1 MSLAERLKKVR
12 NSLGKEQKDVADA
25 LGISFRSWQD
35 YEAGKSVPGG
45 KVFESLTKLGFNAN
59 WLLTGEG
66 NMRREEFDPELDR
79 MVAAA
84 DRIDAIHE
92 MLHGKSSIGNALETF
107 GAAEGYVQVPRYKVQ
122 ASAGGG
128 SVIHSEQI
136 VDFLSFRADWIH
148 KTLGLS
154 EKDLALINVLGDSME
169 PTLSNDDV
177 ILIDMGKKG
186 IHDNSVYVLHFNGV
200 LLVKRIQRKL
210 DGSVIVKSDNMVYE
224 PEVIR
229 GDMLD
234 TLNVVGRVVWCGR
247 RM

>member
-1 MSLAERLKKVR
+1 MNSENMNTEFRERLEKLIGEEKPFPWGRRIGLSPGVFNR
-12 NSLGKEQKDVADA
+12 MWNEGTPPKADA
-25 LGISFRSWQD
+25 LALISKETGVSLDWLILGIGPKKHGERVSGITPA
-35 YEAGKSVPGG
+35 Y
-45 KVFESLTKLGFNAN
+45 LGDNNEPSA
-59 WLLTGEG
+59 LQ
-66 NMRREEFDPELDR
+66 
-79 MVAAA
+79 
-84 DRIDAIHE
+84 
-92 MLHGKSSIGNALETF
+92 LHSGQNI
-107 GAAEGYVQVPRYKVQ
+107 AEGYVQVPRYKVQ

-210 DGSVIVKSDNMVYE
+210 DGSVIVKSDNLVYE
-224 PEVIR
+224 PEVVR

>member
-1 MSLAERLKKVR
+1 MSLAERLKTAR
-12 NSLGKEQKDVADA
+12 NSLGKEQKEVAEI

-45 KVFESLTKLGFNAN
+45 KVFESLVKLGFNAN
-59 WLLTGEG
+59 WLLTEEGE
-66 NMRREEFDPELDR
+66 MRQGDAEPGVLQVYQGQG
-79 MVAAA
+79 VA
-84 DRIDAIHE
+84 D
-92 MLHGKSSIGNALETF
+92 
-107 GAAEGYVQVPRYKVQ
+107 GYVQVPRYKVQ

-128 SVIHSEQI
+128 AVIHSEQI

-210 DGSVIVKSDNMVYE
+210 DGSVIVKSDNTVYE
-224 PEVIR
+224 PEVVR